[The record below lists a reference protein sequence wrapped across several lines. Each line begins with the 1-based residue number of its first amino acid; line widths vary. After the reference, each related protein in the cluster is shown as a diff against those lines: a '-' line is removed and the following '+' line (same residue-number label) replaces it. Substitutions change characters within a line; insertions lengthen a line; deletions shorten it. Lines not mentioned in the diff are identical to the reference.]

1 MALFRT
7 HRESARATN
16 RVIGLFFA
24 AMAILAVTFAAIK
37 AVHYLL
43 GWW

>member
-7 HRESARATN
+7 HRQSAKATN
-16 RVIGLFFA
+16 RVIGLFFSAIAIVA
-24 AMAILAVTFAAIK
+24 ALFVVVVAL
-37 AVHYLL
+37 HYVL